1 MVTEKHLI
9 CSADAL
15 VDGGDGVRFAVP
27 GPGYL
32 AGPAFVVR
40 YGGNVYAY
48 LNRCA
53 HVPVQL
59 DWMEGKFFDLTHHL
73 LVCAVH
79 GAHYDPRDGRCV
91 MGPCKGASLHA
102 LRVVEEDGLIYFLT
116 DAGSAQA

>member
-27 GPGYL
+27 GSGYL

-40 YGGNVYAY
+40 YGGKVYAY